1 MRYMSEDEFKEKLRE
16 IERENETLMRIEKLE
31 KERSRFQKPKKMSA
45 SKLAL
50 MAMFIIV
57 FEIVVFTEYL
67 MYTTQDLSAL
77 YVLIGIP
84 ATMIVPLWRYY
95 SKSAIENSRGGI
107 TYDVAMAQIQQTQA
121 LTEEMSLEPGYD
133 PAEDI
138 NEIDLSAEPDKDV

>member
-57 FEIVVFTEYL
+57 LRLWYL
-67 MYTTQDLSAL
+67 LNT
-77 YVLIGIP
+77 
-84 ATMIVPLWRYY
+84 
-95 SKSAIENSRGGI
+95 
-107 TYDVAMAQIQQTQA
+107 
-121 LTEEMSLEPGYD
+121 
-133 PAEDI
+133 
-138 NEIDLSAEPDKDV
+138 

>member
-31 KERSRFQKPKKMSA
+31 KERSRFQKQKKKITA

-50 MAMFIIV
+50 MVMFVIV
-57 FEIVVFTEYL
+57 FEIVIFTEYL

-84 ATMIVPLWRYY
+84 ATMILPLWRFYA
-95 SKSAIENSRGGI
+95 KS
-107 TYDVAMAQIQQTQA
+107 QA
-121 LTEEMSLEPGYD
+121 
-133 PAEDI
+133 
-138 NEIDLSAEPDKDV
+138 

>member
-31 KERSRFQKPKKMSA
+31 KERSRFQKQKKKITA

-50 MAMFIIV
+50 MVMFVIV
-57 FEIVVFTEYL
+57 FEIVIFTEYL

-84 ATMIVPLWRYY
+84 ATMILPLWRFYA
-95 SKSAIENSRGGI
+95 KSQAQNTNGGI
-107 TYDVAMAQIQQTQA
+107 VFQTAMKENQA
-121 LTEEMSLEPGYD
+121 ESISNEQVIGIEPGYD
-133 PAEDI
+133 PEVDTDI
-138 NEIDLSAEPDKDV
+138 VRDGSDELI